1 MVVEHAHGLRQ
12 RRGPNAKSS
21 LHKAHLAPD
30 AGLQAPGASLS
41 FAQGSHDF
49 ESLDRGIGR
58 GDRFETAHRLDQYLE
73 LSVIGLDHVIEILHL
88 PVGRLPVQLSFALQ
102 FGDRC
107 TIARRFVGIERGRL
121 FPVLQASQGLAQEPL
136 RCLGAAGR
144 RQVEIDRVAPLVDCP
159 VQVGPL
165 APHLDVGFIQ
175 APARIKA
182 TPPEPAQ
189 PLLHLRGV
197 ALDPAIDRRM
207 VDRNAAF
214 RQHFLKVAIA
224 DRIATIPAHRPQDH
238 ITLEMA
244 PLEIRHRSVR
254 PISAKH
260 AQASRFLQQSHYVEG
275 LPTESG
281 KYVARNYTEVGGGP
295 AATAAVAAAR
305 LGAQVDFIGR
315 VGDDD
320 TGNSLLA
327 ELESWGV
334 NTRYTKRYNQAKSS
348 QSAIMVD
355 TKGERI
361 IINYPSPDLLPD
373 AEWLEEIDFSQWD
386 VVLADVRWHD
396 GAKKAFTLAR
406 QAGVMTVLDGDITPQ
421 DISELVA
428 LSDHAAFSEP
438 GLARLTGVKEM
449 ASALKQAQTLTN
461 GHVYVTQGSAGC
473 DWLENG
479 GRQHQPAFKVDV
491 VDTTGAG
498 DVFHGALAVALATSG
513 DLAESVRFAS
523 GVAALKCTR
532 PGGRAGI
539 PDCDQTRS
547 FLSLFV

>member
-1 MVVEHAHGLRQ
+1 MVR
-12 RRGPNAKSS
+12 
-21 LHKAHLAPD
+21 
-30 AGLQAPGASLS
+30 
-41 FAQGSHDF
+41 
-49 ESLDRGIGR
+49 
-58 GDRFETAHRLDQYLE
+58 
-73 LSVIGLDHVIEILHL
+73 
-88 PVGRLPVQLSFALQ
+88 
-102 FGDRC
+102 
-107 TIARRFVGIERGRL
+107 IACVGIT
-121 FPVLQASQGLAQEPL
+121 V
-136 RCLGAAGR
+136 
-144 RQVEIDRVAPLVDCP
+144 
-159 VQVGPL
+159 
-165 APHLDVGFIQ
+165 
-175 APARIKA
+175 
-182 TPPEPAQ
+182 
-189 PLLHLRGV
+189 
-197 ALDPAIDRRM
+197 M
-207 VDRNAAF
+207 
-214 RQHFLKVAIA
+214 
-224 DRIATIPAHRPQDH
+224 DRIY
-238 ITLEMA
+238 
-244 PLEIRHRSVR
+244 
-254 PISAKH
+254 
-260 AQASRFLQQSHYVEG
+260 YVEG

>member
-1 MVVEHAHGLRQ
+1 MIRVA
-12 RRGPNAKSS
+12 
-21 LHKAHLAPD
+21 
-30 AGLQAPGASLS
+30 
-41 FAQGSHDF
+41 
-49 ESLDRGIGR
+49 
-58 GDRFETAHRLDQYLE
+58 
-73 LSVIGLDHVIEILHL
+73 
-88 PVGRLPVQLSFALQ
+88 
-102 FGDRC
+102 C
-107 TIARRFVGIERGRL
+107 VGIT
-121 FPVLQASQGLAQEPL
+121 V
-136 RCLGAAGR
+136 
-144 RQVEIDRVAPLVDCP
+144 
-159 VQVGPL
+159 
-165 APHLDVGFIQ
+165 
-175 APARIKA
+175 
-182 TPPEPAQ
+182 
-189 PLLHLRGV
+189 
-197 ALDPAIDRRM
+197 M
-207 VDRNAAF
+207 
-214 RQHFLKVAIA
+214 
-224 DRIATIPAHRPQDH
+224 DRIY
-238 ITLEMA
+238 
-244 PLEIRHRSVR
+244 
-254 PISAKH
+254 
-260 AQASRFLQQSHYVEG
+260 YVEG

-355 TKGERI
+355 AKGERI

-373 AEWLEEIDFSQWD
+373 AEWLEEIDFSQW
-386 VVLADVRWHD
+386 
-396 GAKKAFTLAR
+396 
-406 QAGVMTVLDGDITPQ
+406 
-421 DISELVA
+421 E
-428 LSDHAAFSEP
+428 EP

-498 DVFHGALAVALATSG
+498 DVFHGALAVALATDG